1 MADNLN
7 YTKSLVNTNSFNTN
21 FTNTTFQK
29 EPPFLT
35 LHEFKVNSF
44 TNTDFFLGTK
54 LVFLSSQKAETFS
67 IFMIQDFVKPHK
79 ISAFYLDKQKSFV
92 PNKKCLLVKDLVL
105 TKELNSNFILM
116 VWLFVSFVFLKYQ
129 VLYSKS
135 KNWSSQVQKK
145 PSLSSITLGPGL
157 FFCRKMNALG
167 RVIPIHTKAP
177 LRRLKV

>member
-1 MADNLN
+1 MTVSYRAIYTRRVKIYYGIWWLKKELSVVHGTLQMFTGN
-7 YTKSLVNTNSFNTN
+7 YTNSSVNTDSFYAN

-54 LVFLSSQKAETFS
+54 LFCLSRQIPKTLS

-92 PNKKCLLVKDLVL
+92 PKKRSVLLVKELVL
-105 TKELNSNFILM
+105 TKLGFQLARYLSCHPCR
-116 VWLFVSFVFLKYQ
+116 
-129 VLYSKS
+129 
-135 KNWSSQVQKK
+135 
-145 PSLSSITLGPGL
+145 PS
-157 FFCRKMNALG
+157 M
-167 RVIPIHTKAP
+167 
-177 LRRLKV
+177 